1 MNEATRGLTLLVAI
15 ALLSSCGSS
24 DGDSGTDATA
34 DADVQTVL
42 DLTTTDTAAGDGT
55 PEDGSIPMDVLAD
68 GVTTDLPLEA
78 TQPQD
83 VPVED
88 ISGGSDLIEMDT
100 SGGLDLDTVS
110 TADLWDGTGELS
122 DTFYTD
128 QLDDGSV
135 VNPDPD
141 QSDEDNIAVI
151 DVLEEIAPIE
161 IVPDVPAEEQQFAE
175 PAMSTWIARKA
186 KFEKPVQV
194 TCRTLSGLGEIIDNP
209 GIYEVSFSALDVQ
222 QTEDGYLFPTPGTY
236 TVTCTDLENDLEG
249 TAEFVV
255 AHDMLTPTLT
265 QLSGAFSAQH
275 TLLDEALAAVEAE
288 DEALLA
294 TKLSGLKENRI
305 RTGATVAAIAQTPP
319 GGWPSQAT
327 IDLIVEEKPGD
338 EAYKLAVAAIAASMA
353 QLNLDIADLT
363 AEPTLDKVGTV
374 EDTMSWIREKAE
386 ELDALDVS
394 DGARYA
400 ARADWD
406 TVVAEIQLAQNAYME
421 TLEEMLANA
430 EEWEAD
436 PCPGCFTLMELVVSM
451 AIQATLSALP
461 SYNKLLIEAG
471 KCAASMAV
479 MLMISDAIDASVSGP
494 DAPTIQYNMPG
505 YGNAVNDGAAL
516 TLLVDGFDSE
526 PGNNVVLFISPNIG
540 DTVVNVVDAAL
551 STMKAIKSLGNWD
564 NVFELGGAIVDAY
577 NALTGDL
584 ALMEED
590 IPGLMSDGVVPMP
603 VLSVEPFM
611 EPGSGFWE
619 FMVNLPPLP
628 ECNDGWLPKVGL
640 LVPINFQRGNGL
652 SYKLV
657 ILP

>member
-338 EAYKLAVAAIAASMA
+338 EAYKLAGAAIAASMA